1 MKQATDAGERH
12 LAKTIPIRLQLN
24 GDDVLLSVEPR
35 HLLSDVLRDSVG
47 LKGLHLGCEQ
57 GVCGACTVLIDGA
70 PALSCLTLAVEAQGS
85 NIQTVEHLCGGDTP
99 GRLERCFMENGAFQC
114 GYCTPGMLV
123 MGHYI
128 VANRLARSREQVREL
143 LSGNIC
149 RCTGYEPIV
158 DAILA
163 AASEE
168 DRT

>member
-1 MKQATDAGERH
+1 MTERSEEGRRGMV
-12 LAKTIPIRLQLN
+12 KTIPIRLNLN
-24 GDDVLLSVEPR
+24 GKEVALSVEPR
-35 HLLSDVLRDSVG
+35 HALADVLRDRLD

-85 NIQTVEHLCGGDTP
+85 NIQTVEHLCGGEAP
-99 GRLERCFMENGAFQC
+99 PRLERCFIENGAFQC

-128 VANRLARSREQVREL
+128 LANRLARSRESVREL

-158 DAILA
+158 DAII
-163 AASEE
+163 AASAEAKP
-168 DRT
+168 